1 MKQQEK
7 SGANLMAEEAVIRKV
22 LLMNAV
28 SSGACGLLLLL
39 FPGYIADWM
48 GLDNRLS
55 LIGTGVFLLVVVA
68 FLSWAATR
76 SVISP
81 RVVLVFSIL
90 DFLWVIDS
98 LLLLV
103 GNGSAYTI
111 TLFGMWAIIL
121 VAAVVGVFA
130 ICEAIYWWYNRPL
143 ASQKQHR

>member
-1 MKQQEK
+1 MKHQEK
-7 SGANLMAEEAVIRKV
+7 NRVNPLAEEAMIRRV
-22 LLMNAV
+22 LLMNAI

-39 FPGYIADWM
+39 FPGLVADLT
-48 GLDNRLS
+48 GLDNQMS
-55 LIGTGVFLLVVVA
+55 LMGTGVFLLVVVA

-81 RVVLVFSIL
+81 RVVLVFSIV

-103 GNGSAYTI
+103 GNGFAFSI
-111 TLFGMWAIIL
+111 TPFGIWAVIL

-130 ICEAIYWWYNRPL
+130 ICEATYWRYNRPL
-143 ASQKQHR
+143 ESRKQHR